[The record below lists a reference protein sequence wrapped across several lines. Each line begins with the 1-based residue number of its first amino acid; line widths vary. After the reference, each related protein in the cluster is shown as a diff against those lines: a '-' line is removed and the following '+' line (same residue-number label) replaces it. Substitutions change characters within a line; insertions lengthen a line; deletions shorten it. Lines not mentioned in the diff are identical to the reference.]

1 MLGDQGCVGL
11 GIGDGRAVQAQVW
24 CGRCCGA
31 TGFGFGQGTQG
42 GSTPSARPASRLT
55 GDVQHLAKLPLMTTT
70 APAPKKKLPL
80 WQKLLIGVGVLFVA
94 LVILGLVIGPDKK
107 ADTAAPAATTPSSTL
122 STTTSTA
129 SVSST
134 SAPAPSAASVPA
146 AAPVPEVTSTAPV
159 VSADQQVAAA
169 AETYVKENWGMS
181 PDASWQSFQCT
192 AGMTCWQP
200 YVVRFEFSSGVLRPT
215 LQIDGGGQKALG
227 QKAAQN
233 MASFIGFSKEPWA
246 QQIDWVEVV
255 DGAGVHVAQ
264 ESVTRR

>member
-1 MLGDQGCVGL
+1 
-11 GIGDGRAVQAQVW
+11 
-24 CGRCCGA
+24 
-31 TGFGFGQGTQG
+31 
-42 GSTPSARPASRLT
+42 
-55 GDVQHLAKLPLMTTT
+55 MTTT
-70 APAPKKKLPL
+70 APALKKKLPL
-80 WQKLLIGVGVLFVA
+80 WHKLLIGVGVLFVA
-94 LVILGLVIGPDKK
+94 LVILGLIVGPDKK
-107 ADTAAPAATTPSSTL
+107 AETAAPAATSPAASTP

-129 SVSST
+129 SMSST
-134 SAPAPSAASVPA
+134 SAAAPSASVPA
-146 AAPVPEVTSTAPV
+146 AAPVPEARSSAPV

-169 AETYVKENWGMS
+169 AEAYVKENWGLA
-181 PDASWQSFQCT
+181 PDASWQGVQCT

-200 YVVRFEFSSGVLRPT
+200 YIVRFEFSSGVLRPT

>member
-1 MLGDQGCVGL
+1 
-11 GIGDGRAVQAQVW
+11 
-24 CGRCCGA
+24 
-31 TGFGFGQGTQG
+31 
-42 GSTPSARPASRLT
+42 
-55 GDVQHLAKLPLMTTT
+55 MTTT
-70 APAPKKKLPL
+70 AAAPKKKLPL
-80 WQKLLIGVGVLFVA
+80 WQKLLIGVGVLFVS
-94 LVILGLVIGPDKK
+94 LVILGLIVGPDKK
-107 ADTAAPAATTPSSTL
+107 ADTAAPTATTPAASAPA
-122 STTTSTA
+122 TTPAA

-134 SAPAPSAASVPA
+134 SAQAPSASTPA

-159 VSADQQVAAA
+159 ASADQQVAAA
-169 AETYVKENWGMS
+169 AETYVKENWGMA
-181 PDASWQSFQCT
+181 PDAPWQVFQCT

-246 QQIDWVEVV
+246 QQIDWVEVL
-255 DGAGVHVAQ
+255 DGAGVNVAK